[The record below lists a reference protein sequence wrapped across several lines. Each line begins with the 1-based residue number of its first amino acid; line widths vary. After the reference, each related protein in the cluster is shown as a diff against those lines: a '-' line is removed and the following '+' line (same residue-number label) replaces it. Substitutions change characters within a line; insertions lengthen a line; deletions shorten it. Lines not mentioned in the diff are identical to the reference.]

1 MPDLPDLSPVTDDD
15 YANVLDYLVSHRDE
29 WKSRL
34 GTGQRDLADHLDA
47 AGYTSCVADERPDT
61 MAGHGDIEP
70 ETVVIDARLED
81 AEAVVA
87 KMRRFGEPL
96 RVMLDVWG
104 YRLLV
109 ASENALDTVA
119 TCCACLWS
127 TPEPSELLLRHGK
140 LQFAPWRDYR
150 RRDHVGLSAA
160 TTNHYDQAIHLNRK
174 APFGIVEIQVLTFDL
189 YRRVHCDPASE
200 DSHDN
205 FVARRQALLLH
216 GDNQ

>member
-1 MPDLPDLSPVTDDD
+1 MPDLRDLLPVTDDD
-15 YANVLDYLVSHRDE
+15 YASVLDYLVSHHDE
-29 WKSRL
+29 WENELRS
-34 GTGQRDLADHLDA
+34 GWRDLAAHLTTK
-47 AGYTSCVADERPDT
+47 GYTAFLATDSPGT
-61 MAGHGDIEP
+61 MAGLGTIEP
-70 ETVVIDARLED
+70 GTVIVDARLKN
-81 AEAVVA
+81 AESVVS

-109 ASENALDTVA
+109 AAVEDLDAVA
-119 TCCACLWS
+119 QGCTDLWS

-140 LQFAPWRDYR
+140 LQFEPWRDYR
-150 RRDHVGLSAA
+150 RRDHAGLSAA

-200 DSHDN
+200 DSHDS
-205 FVARRQALLLH
+205 FVARREAILR
-216 GDNQ
+216 GKNQ